1 MLTKEKVCKPVVIV
15 PALIV
20 FYFRA
25 FPADLEVLIAPVTEV
40 LTSVAAGLAEL
51 LELSGAVSPWLYML
65 LGVFILSKTVTRIWG
80 HKSQS

>member
-1 MLTKEKVCKPVVIV
+1 MPV
-15 PALIV
+15 
-20 FYFRA
+20 
-25 FPADLEVLIAPVTEV
+25 APETIRHR
-40 LTSVAAGLAEL
+40 LAEL